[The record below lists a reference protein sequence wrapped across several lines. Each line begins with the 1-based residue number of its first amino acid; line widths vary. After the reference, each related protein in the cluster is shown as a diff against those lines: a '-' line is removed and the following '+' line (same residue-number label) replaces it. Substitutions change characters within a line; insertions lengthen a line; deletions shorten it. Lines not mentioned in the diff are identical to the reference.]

1 MLLDVTGVLFD
12 GSPLRPGVPSNA
24 RVPIRMQRGTS
35 VTIRLKV
42 INAAGQ
48 QVDLTQSGRS
58 IVFAVKKKPTDNPPA
73 IAKTVTG
80 PAASGDPK
88 NVCRI
93 AIVPH
98 DTAKPTV
105 QAGRYGFDIVLV
117 DTTLNPPS
125 RELVIPL
132 SPFVLEETDQNLTG
146 V

>member
-88 NVCRI
+88 TKGAVHARREGEEERGEARYRDRI
-93 AIVPH
+93 C
-98 DTAKPTV
+98 
-105 QAGRYGFDIVLV
+105 
-117 DTTLNPPS
+117 
-125 RELVIPL
+125 
-132 SPFVLEETDQNLTG
+132 
-146 V
+146 